1 MSMEQKLDPTLAT
14 YNRVVESYY
23 KTNDNPLYW
32 GDEFLVFNKLVC
44 GKKVIDLGCGVGR
57 DAKFFLRHHYNYLGI
72 DASKGMLGV
81 AKKQVPKA
89 KFKLMSY
96 YSLTFAPRT
105 FDGFW
110 AVASLL
116 HVPKRRVGKVLQS
129 LRTILKDDGV
139 GFISLKKKTSVDE
152 AVVKEGWYGGS
163 ERFFAY
169 YTKKEFTRML
179 EKNGFRVLKAYQKKR
194 PKDARVQWLCY
205 FAKKA

>member
-1 MSMEQKLDPTLAT
+1 MKKKLDPTLAT
-14 YNRVVESYY
+14 YNRVAESYR
-23 KTNDNPLYW
+23 KTNDYHLYW
-32 GDEFLVFNKLVC
+32 QNEFVIFNKFTH
-44 GKKVIDLGCGVGR
+44 GRKVIDIGCGVGR
-57 DAKFFLRHHYNYLGI
+57 DAKLFLRHHYNYLGT
-72 DASKGMLGV
+72 DASKGMLAV
-81 AKKQVPKA
+81 ARKHAPKG
-89 KFKLMSY
+89 KFILKSY
-96 YSLTFAPRT
+96 YDLNFTPRT

-152 AVVKEGWYGGS
+152 AVVKEGRYGGS

-179 EKNGFRVLKAYQKKR
+179 EKNGFRVVRAYQKKR
-194 PKDARVQWLCY
+194 PKDSRVQWLCY
-205 FAKKA
+205 FVKKA